1 MMRASVL
8 LITIGGK
15 EAHLGPE
22 NEILYLAHLLLSLC
36 ARCVY
41 VGFVSPSD
49 ESFSVVD
56 TGE

>member
-1 MMRASVL
+1 ML

-41 VGFVSPSD
+41 AGFVSPSD